1 MLPMFWKVNSTM
13 TGDRL
18 TIETLPIGYF
28 FDIWGIVKN
37 TASGI
42 TLVILRGRISGY
54 LTFEEDAVAIA
65 QLAHLQMYQQKV
77 LNRSKMVK
85 YFLIP
90 DVSIEEV
97 LDALDEHVFILADRT
112 PEDGISSLEIL
123 PLVQQMSLF

>member
-1 MLPMFWKVNSTM
+1 MS
-13 TGDRL
+13 DRL

-85 YFLIP
+85 YCLIP
-90 DVSIEEV
+90 EASI
-97 LDALDEHVFILADRT
+97 DAALDTIDEHGFTLADRT
-112 PEDGISSLEIL
+112 PDEGISFMEIL
-123 PLVQQMSLF
+123 PQVQQMSLF